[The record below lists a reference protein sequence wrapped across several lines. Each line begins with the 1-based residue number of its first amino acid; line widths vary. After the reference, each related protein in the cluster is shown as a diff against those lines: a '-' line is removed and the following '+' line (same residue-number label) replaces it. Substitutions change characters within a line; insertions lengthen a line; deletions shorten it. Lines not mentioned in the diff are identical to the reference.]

1 MAKVTNV
8 TTDLVTADTTLT
20 TSTVI
25 VDDTVINLQEALSG
39 MLHAVFK
46 CSTAGTVGKI
56 IHFYLL
62 YSDDG
67 TNFDEANTSF
77 MTEIGNFAILADTAD
92 HRVSVPLDGV
102 TLSAKY
108 AKLAVMCDNA
118 SNYGVLRSAKISIR
132 KAN

>member
-1 MAKVTNV
+1 MGKVANNSF
-8 TTDLVTADTTLT
+8 DLVTTDTTLT

-39 MLHAVFK
+39 VLHAVFK
-46 CSTAGTVGKI
+46 CTTAGTAGKI

-62 YSDDG
+62 FSDDNV
-67 TNFDEANTSF
+67 NFDEANVAL
-77 MTEIGNFAILADTAD
+77 MTEVGNFAIQADTAD
-92 HRVSVPLDGV
+92 HRVSIPLDGV

-118 SNYGVLRSAKISIR
+118 SNYGVLRSAKINLR